1 MKTTAACI
9 ALALAGCLVACDA
22 KGPVVVGGNTI
33 SSPTAEELTPVIAD
47 YLNGKH
53 MEMKVKKF
61 VSISSRNTAEG
72 QTATATCS
80 MVLQSELYATSVRW
94 RFEFSRKGRGK
105 WRVEKYEPVK

>member
-1 MKTTAACI
+1 MKATAACI

-33 SSPTAEELTPVIAD
+33 TTPSEAALTVAIDD
-47 YLNGKH
+47 YLSRNH

-61 VSISSRNTAEG
+61 VSIGASNTAEG

-94 RFEFSRKGRGK
+94 RFEFSRKGKGK
-105 WRVEKYEPVK
+105 WHVEKHEALK